1 MFCPDGGT
9 AFDTAI
15 EALRGADVGGV
26 ASYTAG
32 GDGGVIDVWKQ
43 PDMLAADKLKPRVI
57 VLPFV
62 YAAGHN
68 FQHVRVAWERGERRR
83 GERKRG
89 REGRGSGGRGREWRA
104 RRGVCLLCSL
114 VAFTFRL
121 PNFLFIFHSLFS
133 LHLFLV
139 VPAFLPLSLPTTGL
153 QRCGDVRTAL
163 RQRRGRRDSGGAA
176 GDRPRAPS
184 RPDTPRHGPPNPS
197 RGIN

>member
-1 MFCPDGGT
+1 VFCPDGGT

-68 FQHVRVAWERGERRR
+68 FQHVRVAWERGERKR

-89 REGRGSGGRGREWRA
+89 ERKRGERKRVESEGGGS
-104 RRGVCLLCSL
+104 VCCALLLPSHFAYLTFYLSFILSSL
-114 VAFTFRL
+114 STSSLSSLRSSLSLYPPQVCKDVVMFAPHYGNDEVAATAVEQQVSVYLFRL
-121 PNFLFIFHSLFS
+121 I
-133 LHLFLV
+133 
-139 VPAFLPLSLPTTGL
+139 
-153 QRCGDVRTAL
+153 
-163 RQRRGRRDSGGAA
+163 
-176 GDRPRAPS
+176 
-184 RPDTPRHGPPNPS
+184 
-197 RGIN
+197 I

>member
-68 FQHVRVAWERGERRR
+68 FQHVRVAWERGERKR

-89 REGRGSGGRGREWRA
+89 ERKRGERKRVESEG
-104 RRGVCLLCSL
+104 GVLFAVLSCCLHISL
-114 VAFTFRL
+114 T
-121 PNFLFIFHSLFS
+121 NFLSIFHSLFS

-176 GDRPRAPS
+176 GECLFISFDNMTEYS
-184 RPDTPRHGPPNPS
+184 S
-197 RGIN
+197 KF